1 LITEEENDVLTR
13 VGPGTPAGELQ
24 RRYWHVIAGVAELE
38 DCTTKRVRLLGEDLV
53 LGRDAGGSFGLT
65 GHSYPIEV
73 LGGLI
78 WAYLGPQPAP
88 LLPRWDGFVG
98 DTVIRL
104 CGWNIVNCN
113 WLQIMENSVD
123 PVHTE
128 WLHGAMLQFIKE
140 KEGKK
145 YAIAA
150 KHLKIDFAEFE
161 FGVYKRRLLEGA
173 SEDSD
178 DWRVGH
184 PVLFP
189 NTLALGSGGGN
200 LWKNHKYQ
208 IRVPMD
214 DEHTMTYWYAAYEPP
229 AGAHVPEHLLDRVHF
244 YETPTRDASGEYLL
258 DVVNVQDVMAWETQG
273 PIAKRHLERLGT
285 TDKGVIFYRN
295 MLKRELNKVAAGED
309 PMGTL
314 RDPARNEVLTF
325 PLERDKAHYTDGFE
339 RMIMHSPARYSPIA
353 KELCDVFAAYTA
365 EHSRKLFPLPQ
376 EAIVAR

>member
-1 LITEEENDVLTR
+1 
-13 VGPGTPAGELQ
+13 VGA
-24 RRYWHVIAGVAELE
+24 
-38 DCTTKRVRLLGEDLV
+38 
-53 LGRDAGGSFGLT
+53 
-65 GHSYPIEV
+65 
-73 LGGLI
+73 
-78 WAYLGPQPAP
+78 
-88 LLPRWDGFVG
+88 
-98 DTVIRL
+98 TVIRL
-104 CGWNIVNCN
+104 CGWNVVNCN

-229 AGAHVPEHLLDRVHF
+229 AGADVPGHLLDRVYF

-314 RDPARNEVLTF
+314 RDPARNDVLTF

-365 EHSRKLFPLPQ
+365 ERTRKLFPLPQ
-376 EAIVAR
+376 EAIAAR